1 MRRLVTGRSCRFL
14 GKIPGFAS
22 PPLDGFALF
31 SDRIVRQPTWLPTP
45 GRYGPQARDPNGPKV
60 PFGASPHRK
69 YSGRRQ
75 AALPGV
81 SSDDRPTIS
90 EDGLR
95 DQAIEARGSENSC
108 SSSSAGS
115 GRPR

>member
-31 SDRIVRQPTWLPTP
+31 SDRIVTANLAADTPEGTVRQRENPM
-45 GRYGPQARDPNGPKV
+45 G
-60 PFGASPHRK
+60 RK
-69 YSGRRQ
+69 YRLVLGCIASIQ

-81 SSDDRPTIS
+81 SSDDRPMS
-90 EDGLR
+90 SAADPR
-95 DQAIEARGSENSC
+95 DKAIDARGFENSG

-115 GRPR
+115 GRAR